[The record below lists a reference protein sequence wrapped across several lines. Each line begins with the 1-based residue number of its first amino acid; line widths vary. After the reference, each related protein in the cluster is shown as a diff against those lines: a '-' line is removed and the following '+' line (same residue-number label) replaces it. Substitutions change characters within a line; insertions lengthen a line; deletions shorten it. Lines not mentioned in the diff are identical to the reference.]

1 MNEDDVLNDK
11 REYLFKILVVGEP
24 NVGKTSLVRKYCTG
38 NFTDKYKSTIG
49 VDFLQKDVEY
59 DQWTNTHIHF
69 WDLAGQERIGTQANI
84 LFRDTHGVICLF
96 DVTNENTK
104 AQVAAWKQ
112 LINEK
117 TTMAGEHYIPPCI
130 LVANKIDKVCE
141 QSDQF
146 DTTEIEA
153 MAEQLGFE
161 IAFPTSIKGNYNVE
175 NAITNLIRLMIHAN
189 LSLSHKTYE
198 EDIIELEEFAGSEL
212 RKRSYCSSYC

>member
-1 MNEDDVLNDK
+1 MNEDDILNDK

-24 NVGKTSLVRKYCTG
+24 NVGKTSLVQKYCTG

-49 VDFLQKDVEY
+49 VDFLQKDMQFDE
-59 DQWTNTHIHF
+59 WTNTNLHF
-69 WDLAGQERIGTQANI
+69 WDLAGQERIGAQVNI

-96 DVTNENTK
+96 DVTNESTK

-112 LINEK
+112 LIDK
-117 TTMAGEHYIPPCI
+117 RITMAGNHYVPPCI

-141 QSDQF
+141 KSDEF

-175 NAITNLIRLMIHAN
+175 NAISNLVRLMIRADLTLN
-189 LSLSHKTYE
+189 HKTE
-198 EDIIELEEFAGSEL
+198 EDIIELEEFTNAEL
-212 RKRSYCSSYC
+212 RKRSYCSTYC